1 MITRIKKIRLLQG
14 ALLFLALLLGGA
26 EGAAAGAVRE
36 YRFFTAE
43 MYTKEKKF
51 ARIALRRFR
60 MNGSEH
66 YLAVNPETLR
76 TEIVPVGRYFIIKE
90 SLNVI
95 LTRRKGFAYAR
106 ALRFAGRNSW
116 RLQNAGITRIPGGGS
131 EVYCTADLCPSRL
144 SLDRVVFNKLV
155 RDCGAFRRPVPVALA
170 VSGRWLEKHT
180 ADMKWIA
187 TLVERNDLAVT
198 WINHTYHHRHKKR
211 APLWKNFLLEAGSNL
226 EEEVMRTEIVMVEA
240 GLVPSVFFRFP
251 GLVSNKALFSK
262 VAGYGLITVGSDA
275 WLGKKQ
281 WPVGGSI
288 ILVHANGQEPAG
300 IKRLLWIL
308 DSKKKEIAAGQWALG
323 DLHEGLSGAMK
334 MY

>member
-1 MITRIKKIRLLQG
+1 MGICIKNSG
-14 ALLFLALLLGGA
+14 SVPAALLALALVMGGA
-26 EGAAAGAVRE
+26 VPSRAALIRE

-43 MYTKEKKF
+43 LYTKEKKL

-66 YLAVNPETLR
+66 YLAVDPETLR
-76 TEIVPVGRYFIIKE
+76 TEVVPVGKYLVLKKR
-90 SLNVI
+90 LNDI
-95 LTRRKGFAYAR
+95 LGRRKGFAYSKAI
-106 ALRFAGRNSW
+106 RFAGRNSW
-116 RLQNAGITRIPGGGS
+116 RLQNAGITRMPGGGS
-131 EVYCTADLCPSRL
+131 EVYCTADLCPSML
-144 SLDRVVFNKLV
+144 PLDRVMFNKLV

-170 VSGRWLEKHT
+170 VSGLWLEKHA

-187 TLVERNDLAVT
+187 GLVERNDLAVT

-211 APLWKNFLLEAGSNL
+211 APLWKNFLLEAGTNL
-226 EEEVMRTEIVMVEA
+226 EEEVMRTEIAMVEA

-251 GLVSNKALFSK
+251 GLVSNKALFSV
-262 VAGYGLITVGSDA
+262 VAGYGLITIGSDA

-288 ILVHANGQEPAG
+288 ILVHANGQEPVG
-300 IKRLLWIL
+300 IRRFLWII
-308 DSKKKEIAAGQWALG
+308 DSKKKEIAAGLWAFG
-323 DLHEGLSGAMK
+323 DLHEGLKQAMK